1 MMGDTRIITRLEARL
16 GSVVDGLVA
25 LTGELPIRRFDSDGV
40 FIGFP
45 SYYWGDVS
53 AQQRAAQVA
62 VKREY
67 EPFSDLLRIL
77 LGCAPEDLVRQLEA
91 ADESFRTWVELGSNW
106 SLTPEP
112 AANEEALR
120 GAASELLKILEVL
133 EATGASSCTVVPDT
147 SSLLSTSDPVAYRS
161 VVQSES
167 FTFAL
172 LPTVLGELDHLKIEH
187 RNPDVRDKAKAAISR
202 IKGWR
207 LQGSLGSGVTVDK
220 SIIVRAW
227 HAEPDMKSTLPWLD
241 ATVPDDRIIAS
252 VLGIQAA
259 QPADRLV
266 LVTADINLM
275 NKADAALVEAVEP
288 PGRANQDIRSVR
300 RGTR

>member
-1 MMGDTRIITRLEARL
+1 M
-16 GSVVDGLVA
+16 
-25 LTGELPIRRFDSDGV
+25 
-40 FIGFP
+40 
-45 SYYWGDVS
+45 
-53 AQQRAAQVA
+53 
-62 VKREY
+62 
-67 EPFSDLLRIL
+67 
-77 LGCAPEDLVRQLEA
+77 
-91 ADESFRTWVELGSNW
+91 
-106 SLTPEP
+106 
-112 AANEEALR
+112 
-120 GAASELLKILEVL
+120 
-133 EATGASSCTVVPDT
+133 
-147 SSLLSTSDPVAYRS
+147 
-161 VVQSES
+161 
-167 FTFAL
+167 
-172 LPTVLGELDHLKIEH
+172 DHLKIEH

-241 ATVPDDRIIAS
+241 ASVPDDRIIAS